1 MRLPRLFPAMFL
13 LAAAATA
20 QAGHETPCFIDPC
33 QSADGRYVVTAA
45 PVGKPINHG
54 PNKWQFTWK
63 DNQTGESRT
72 FDAQGLQGGQIH
84 AQLFVPPGGKAFA
97 LFNHVTMWNAG
108 KSGMHQSGQL
118 PAKDKADPAWR
129 QMEIFS
135 NRLIV
140 YRNDG
145 TVLKA
150 LGVGDFV
157 REEEWA
163 EVLPVFNRVHWIKDY
178 PGRYFKKTPRVGYAF
193 YNVSPDYSVL
203 EFRVVPPRASKDKTG
218 RVVRVSLTDGRIL
231 PVDEA
236 LPPERTPVKPFVG
249 PDEVPA
255 GMSADE
261 KDAYQPPLDPVRV
274 AGVFAPVAPKPA
286 PPQKKPA
293 GNAAAPAPSSDAAA
307 QAAGVSPLP
316 AKLQLWKD
324 GFTKADTPVWLST
337 QKTLAVADLDRKAV
351 YALGE
356 AGGELKTLL
365 EEGVRVRPGPDGRL
379 YGVIAGQFAGWT
391 PGEAAKPIAPQAAG
405 GKAFSV
411 NDLALTATHAYLT
424 TLKDPE
430 KGRLSIVNLKTG
442 EVTVAFDG
450 EQEADLANPNGVAV
464 SPDGKWLYVGI
475 SNYKNRGKSGV
486 YRFPRREDGSI
497 DVAAGKTQR
506 WAPVQG
512 PDGVVIGPD
521 GSVCFTAG
529 GEVLAYSPDA
539 KKIGSVKIPKGSG
552 TNLCF
557 GGENGTTLFVT
568 TNNAVYAGQK

>member
-1 MRLPRLFPAMFL
+1 VFL
-13 LAAAATA
+13 LAAAATV

-54 PNKWQFTWK
+54 PNRWQFTWK
-63 DNQTGESRT
+63 DTQTGEART
-72 FDAQGLQGGQIH
+72 FDAQGVQGGQIH
-84 AQLFVPPGGKAFA
+84 AQLFVPPGGKTFA
-97 LFNHVTMWNAG
+97 LFNHVTMWTAG
-108 KSGMHQSGQL
+108 KSDMHLANHL
-118 PAKDKADPAWR
+118 PAKAGDPQFR
-129 QMEIFS
+129 EMEIFR
-135 NRLIV
+135 NRLII
-140 YRNDG
+140 YRSDG
-145 TVLKA
+145 SIIKA

-157 REEEWA
+157 QEDEWPA
-163 EVLPVFNRVHWIKDY
+163 VLPVFTRVHWIKDY
-178 PGRYFKKTPRVGYAF
+178 PGRHFKKTPRVGYAF

-203 EFRVVPPRASKDKTG
+203 EFRVVPTRTAKDKAG

-231 PVDEA
+231 APDEA
-236 LPPERTPVKPFVG
+236 LPPERTPVKPFIG

-261 KDAYQPPLDPVRV
+261 KDAYQPALDPVRV
-274 AGVFAPVAPKPA
+274 AGVFAPVTPKAP
-286 PPQKKPA
+286 PPQKKPSA
-293 GNAAAPAPSSDAAA
+293 NGTAPAAAPAANA
-307 QAAGVSPLP
+307 SPLP
-316 AKLQLWKD
+316 AKLQVWKE
-324 GFTKADTPVWLST
+324 GLAKADTPVWLPT
-337 QKTLAVADLDRKAV
+337 KKALAVADLDRNAV

-379 YGVIAGQFAGWT
+379 YGVIAGQFSSWT
-391 PGEAAKPIAPQAAG
+391 PGEAAKPIARQAAG
-405 GKAFSV
+405 GKPFSV
-411 NDLALTATHAYLT
+411 NDLVVTPTHAYLT

-442 EVTVAFDG
+442 EVAVAFDG

-497 DVAAGKTQR
+497 DVAAGKAER

-512 PDGVVIGPD
+512 PDGIIIAPD

-529 GEVLAYSPDA
+529 SEVLAYSPEG
-539 KKIGSVKIPKGSG
+539 KKLATVKIPKGSG

-557 GGENGTTLFVT
+557 GGEDGGTLFVT